1 MWTDPK
7 NSQKKKPREEE
18 MGSRIEQSNGRDFHK
33 NKQAK
38 LTTLA
43 TVMIREVRSRV
54 LFFPSWINQKERAQ
68 TDAAATDALPAAPTT
83 TVTNATRRRQARS
96 LSLSPWLGSG
106 FEHAT
111 LGSRRL
117 NPSQ

>member
-1 MWTDPK
+1 
-7 NSQKKKPREEE
+7 
-18 MGSRIEQSNGRDFHK
+18 MGSRIEQPNGRDFHK
-33 NKQAK
+33 SKQAK

-43 TVMIREVRSRV
+43 TVIVREGEIASALLLVV
-54 LFFPSWINQKERAQ
+54 DKPERAS
-68 TDAAATDALPAAPTT
+68 TDRGNGNGRAAYCTHTT

-96 LSLSPWLGSG
+96 LSLSFSLWLGSG
-106 FEHAT
+106 FEHET